1 MLGMGEEEIEKEYE
15 TFRLDL
21 ERMVEERLKSIE
33 KRIKTLEDEVER
45 VGKETENIL
54 NNKVNNK
61 DKHNKRKR
69 GFKL

>member
-1 MLGMGEEEIEKEYE
+1 MGEEEIEKEYE

-45 VGKETENIL
+45 VGKETENML
-54 NNKVNNK
+54 NNNKVNNK
-61 DKHNKRKR
+61 DKHDQRKG
-69 GFKL
+69 GFKP